1 MKQPHKVLIR
11 DRNKLFLQKIGI
23 SAEIY
28 VSAERQKLS
37 DFAEIVSAEYS
48 AE

>member
-1 MKQPHKVLIR
+1 MVLLR

-23 SAEIY
+23 SAKIY